1 MDRWYFFDRN
11 LLALSAQNP
20 VLCSQLSKAETTL
33 GRYKFLESRSGEV
46 IPALVDR
53 SGAAHAL
60 HSMIDPVREAQRL
73 VATLHDGNSRTA
85 ESFVVFL
92 GLGAAFA
99 PAAALNSS
107 DTSHVVVI
115 DYDINGIAEL
125 LCSREYITLL
135 QDPRFTLL
143 IDPPPDL
150 IESVILELYKPALC
164 GGIRVLPI
172 RTRTELDK
180 QHFGAAGDAIQR
192 TIEKVSS
199 DYSVQAYFGMRW
211 FANIIRNLGA
221 ARLQNRSA
229 PPIREA
235 AICAAGPSL
244 DDQIPLLRE
253 QKEQRDLFVI
263 SADTALP
270 ALLHRDFRPDAVVS
284 IDCQHIS
291 YYHFMG
297 TDCAGIP
304 LFLDIASP
312 PMLSEFSGYP
322 FFFSGGHP
330 LATYI
335 SQQWRPLPLLD
346 TSGGNVTYAC
356 LSLAESLGAQH
367 ITVYGADFS
376 YPAGKTYA
384 RGTYMYPYFE
394 RRQERRFPLEAHFST
409 FLYRSPF
416 LNAGP
421 PYETTSLRLYRERF
435 EQKIAAMEA
444 GVVIAPGGGIPLSI
458 PEKSS
463 PRPDE
468 SRTRI
473 FSLFAPGKMLM
484 DARQF
489 VEQYRRDIE
498 SLPVFD
504 SGAAAV
510 TGRNLNIDE
519 RRVFV
524 TLLPQAA
531 AIKHRHPELTPP
543 DLIEAVKRY
552 CVTEID
558 RVLNNG
564 LFDS

>member
-20 VLCSQLSKAETTL
+20 VLCAQLSKAETTL

-53 SGAAHAL
+53 SGAAHTL
-60 HSMIDPVREAQRL
+60 HSMIDPVREAERL
-73 VATLHDGNSRTA
+73 VSALYDESNCLA

-99 PAAALNSS
+99 PVAALNSN

-143 IDPPPDL
+143 IDPSPDL

-164 GGIRVLPI
+164 GGIRVLPL

-211 FANIIRNLGA
+211 FANIIRNLNA

-229 PPIREA
+229 PPIRSA

-253 QKEQRDLFVI
+253 QKEQKELFVI

-270 ALLHRDFRPDAVVS
+270 ALLHRGFRPDAVVS

-297 TDCAGIP
+297 ADCSDIP

-312 PMLSEFSGYP
+312 PMLSEFSEYP

-330 LATYI
+330 LAAYI

-356 LSLAESLGAQH
+356 LSLAENLGAQH

-376 YPAGKTYA
+376 YPAAKTYA

-394 RRQERRFPLEAHFST
+394 RRQERRSPLETYFSS

-416 LNAGP
+416 LNGAP
-421 PYETTSLRLYRERF
+421 PYETATLRLYRERF
-435 EQKIAAMEA
+435 EQKIALMESE
-444 GVVIAPGGGIPLSI
+444 VVAAPGGGIPLSI
-458 PEKSS
+458 PEKTF
-463 PRPDE
+463 PRPSQ
-468 SRTRI
+468 SRNHI
-473 FSLFAPGKMLM
+473 FSLFAPGRMVM
-484 DARQF
+484 GVRQF

-498 SLPVFD
+498 SLPALG
-504 SGAAAV
+504 SGAAV
-510 TGRNLNIDE
+510 NFRNLNIDE
-519 RRVFV
+519 RRVFF

-531 AIKHRHPELTPP
+531 AIKHRHPELTSPE
-543 DLIEAVKRY
+543 LVEAVKHY
-552 CVTEID
+552 SVTEID
-558 RVLNNG
+558 RILNSG

>member
-60 HSMIDPVREAQRL
+60 HSMIDPVREAERL
-73 VATLHDGNSRTA
+73 VATLHDGNLSA
-85 ESFVVFL
+85 EGFVIFL

-99 PAAALNSS
+99 PTAVLNRS

-180 QHFGAAGDAIQR
+180 QHFGEAGDAIQR

-211 FANIIRNLGA
+211 FANIMRNLGA

-229 PPIREA
+229 PPIRSA

-244 DDQIPLLRE
+244 DDQIPLLRK
-253 QKEQRDLFVI
+253 QKEQQDLFVI

-270 ALLHRDFRPDAVVS
+270 ALLHRGFRPDAVVS

-297 TDCAGIP
+297 TDCAAIP

-312 PMLSEFSGYP
+312 PMLSEFSECP

-330 LATYI
+330 LAAYI

-394 RRQERRFPLEAHFST
+394 RRQERRSPLEAHFSA

-416 LNAGP
+416 LNDHS

-435 EQKIAAMEA
+435 EQKIAAIEA
-444 GVVIAPGGGIPLSI
+444 EVVIAPGGGIPLSI
-458 PEKSS
+458 PEKSFA
-463 PRPDE
+463 RPPE
-468 SRTRI
+468 SRARV

-484 DARQF
+484 SARQF

-498 SLPVFD
+498 SLPVFE
-504 SGAAAV
+504 SGAAAINF
-510 TGRNLNIDE
+510 RNLNLDE

-524 TLLPQAA
+524 TLFPQAA
-531 AIKHRHPELTPP
+531 AIKHRHPELAPP

-564 LFDS
+564 LFD